1 MGYRSQVVLAVTKEA
16 SPYFMA
22 MLAKNPSVK
31 RLCED
36 ADTFEGNFDDSGGW
50 IVQWDQIKW
59 YEGYP
64 EIDVINSFVEAMESE
79 DLSEYGELDDAP
91 PVDWNDHFTFVKV
104 GEDRGD
110 IKTYGF
116 GPWDIHP
123 ETSIHIGY

>member
-1 MGYRSQVVLAVTKEA
+1 LGYRSQVVLAVTKEA
-16 SPYFMA
+16 TPYFMA

-50 IVQWDQIKW
+50 IVQWDHIKW

-64 EIDVINSFVEAMESE
+64 EIDVINSFIEALESE
-79 DLSEYGELDDAP
+79 DLSEYGGPDGPSDGT
-91 PVDWNDHFTFVKV
+91 WYDHFTFVKV
-104 GEDRGD
+104 GEDRDD
-110 IKTYGF
+110 IKASGC
-116 GPWDIHP
+116 GPWEIYP